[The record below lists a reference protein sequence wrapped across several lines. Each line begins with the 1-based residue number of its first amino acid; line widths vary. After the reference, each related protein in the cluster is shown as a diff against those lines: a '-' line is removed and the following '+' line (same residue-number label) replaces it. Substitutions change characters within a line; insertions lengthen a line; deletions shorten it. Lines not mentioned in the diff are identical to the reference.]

1 MDAFTVGLALV
12 FLLLVYKFGTRN
24 HGHWHRKGVESVGA
38 VPFFGSLWPVLS
50 LREHMSDFFSRHYN
64 EHKGKKILGYY
75 QGNTPGLL
83 VLDPELIKSIFITDF
98 PHFVDH
104 GFEVDPD
111 IDPMQSRN
119 LFNMG
124 GHRWKKM
131 RHTLSPTFTSGRIKA
146 MFPLVHE
153 CCDTFENYLKRHQ
166 HQDLNIKDL
175 LARFTTD
182 VIASCAFGLTV
193 NSVENPNDA
202 FREMGRKLF
211 ENDFVR
217 GMKNTCIF
225 FLPSVA
231 KIFKFSFLTHEM
243 NTFYRSL
250 VRDVIEKR
258 TESGNTR
265 KDFMQLLIQLKE
277 KGKLGSIDGESEE
290 NYESA
295 ETLKLTDDDI
305 VAQVVVF
312 FVGGFETSSSALTF
326 ALMELARHPEVQ
338 QKARHNIAE
347 VLKRHGGEMSYQ
359 ALQEMTYLDKI
370 FQEALRMYPPV
381 PFLNRVCTKNY
392 TIPQTN
398 VFLEKG
404 TVLLIPTR
412 ALQNDPQYF
421 EDPDI
426 FNPDRFN
433 DENSVK
439 NKNLLLAFGD
449 GPRQC
454 IGIRFAKMQSKLG
467 LFAILRHFEVLQPS
481 KTVYPP
487 VIDQKQFFLS
497 AKDEICIQLKEILS
511 VQTELQAKMDA
522 FSVALVVIFILL
534 VYKFSTRNHG
544 YWRRHGVES
553 VDAVPFVGCLW
564 PMLSLREHMS
574 DLFSRL
580 YYENKGKRFVGYYQ
594 GNTPGLLVLDPELI
608 KSIVISDFSHF
619 VDHGF
624 EVDPHND
631 PMQSRNL
638 FNMSGQQWKEMRNLL
653 SPTFTSG
660 RIKAMFPLVYECAG
674 NFEKYLRRHQN
685 QDLDI
690 KDLLARFTTDII
702 GSCAFGLSVNSLEN
716 PNDKFREMGRKV
728 FEVDF
733 IQGIKIN
740 CIFFAP
746 SVARFF
752 RFSFFSQELSNFFR
766 NLVKDIIEERLKSGN
781 TRKDFMQLLIQL
793 KMGQLSS
800 IDGES
805 EEMNGSASTLKLTD
819 DDIVAQ
825 AVVFFIGGFETSAT
839 TLSFALMEI
848 ARNPEV
854 QQKARDNIEE
864 VLKRHGGE
872 VTYQAIQE
880 MIYLDDIVQEALRMY
895 PPVGNLNRVCTKNY
909 NIPGT
914 KVFLEKGTLLVIPNR
929 ALQTDP
935 EYFEDP
941 QKFNPD
947 RFTDEKSIK
956 NKSLLLA
963 FGDGP
968 RHCIGMRF
976 AKLQSKL
983 GLFAVLRH
991 FEVLESPKTV
1001 YPPVIDPRQ
1010 FVLTSK
1016 DNIYVKLREIQK

>member
-1 MDAFTVGLALV
+1 MDAFTVGLVLV
-12 FLLLVYKFGTRN
+12 FLLLIVYKFGTRN
-24 HGHWHRKGVESVGA
+24 HGHWHRKGVESVVA
-38 VPFFGSLWPVLS
+38 APFVGSLWPVLS
-50 LREHMSDFFSRHYN
+50 LREHMSDFFGRHYN
-64 EHKGKKILGYY
+64 EHKGKKFLGYY

-98 PHFVDH
+98 SHFVDH

-124 GHRWKKM
+124 GHKWKEM

-153 CCDTFENYLKRHQ
+153 CCDKFEIYLKRHQ

-211 ENDFVR
+211 ENDFVQ

-231 KIFKFSFLTHEM
+231 KFFKFSFFTHEM

-258 TESGNTR
+258 TKSGNMR

-295 ETLKLTDDDI
+295 DALKLTDDDI

-338 QKARHNIAE
+338 QKARDNIVE

-359 ALQEMTYLDKI
+359 ALQEMTYLDNI

-398 VFLEKG
+398 VTLEKG
-404 TVLLIPTR
+404 NVLLIPTR

-426 FNPDRFN
+426 FNPDRFD

-481 KTVYPP
+481 KTV
-487 VIDQKQFFLS
+487 I
-497 AKDEICIQLKEILS
+497 
-511 VQTELQAKMDA
+511 
-522 FSVALVVIFILL
+522 
-534 VYKFSTRNHG
+534 RNHG

-553 VDAVPFVGCLW
+553 VGAAPFVGCLW

-580 YYENKGKRFVGYYQ
+580 YYEHKGKRFVGYYQ

-660 RIKAMFPLVYECAG
+660 RIKAMFPLVYECAD
-674 NFEKYLRRHQN
+674 NFEKYLKRHQN

-702 GSCAFGLSVNSLEN
+702 GSCAFGLPVNSLEN

-728 FEVDF
+728 FDVDF
-733 IQGIKIN
+733 IQGFKIN

-752 RFSFFSQELSNFFR
+752 RFSFFSKELSDFFR
-766 NLVKDIIEERLKSGN
+766 NLVKDIIEQRLKSGN

-800 IDGES
+800 IDDGES

-839 TLSFALMEI
+839 TLTFALMEI

-880 MIYLDDIVQEALRMY
+880 MTYLDDIVQEALRMY

-914 KVFLEKGTLLVIPNR
+914 KVFLETGTLLVIPNR

-947 RFTDEKSIK
+947 RFNDEITIK
-956 NKSLLLA
+956 NKNLLLA

-983 GLFAVLRH
+983 GLFAILRH

-1016 DNIYVKLREIQK
+1016 DNIYVQLREIQK